1 MRPHASLPRRG
12 EPGSSK
18 RTRSGLSYEAASTIR
33 QRSATTARDV
43 NAVVA
48 YLLAHRYAPNRLGVL
63 RYSAYPERSVTEVRI
78 AVDLPQAPRARGL
91 GMSTLELDDIQ
102 ADVAV
107 PYPGWGITYRFYKLQ
122 RHGRMIADPGS
133 AASVLNLLANSVTKS
148 GQVRPE
154 TTWTLT
160 VGFTAPGL
168 EAIGVSTDTMTT
180 LPDAFVDGMYR
191 RADKLG
197 DDIAQWDDDFKN
209 NHIDMVAVLRYAS
222 DDARKAAE
230 AALSTA
236 LFDDTFATAKFHS
249 TRSSSTCTACRH
261 GMPTPAD
268 TSTSDSATGS
278 RIPWSRAPRS
288 R

>member
-1 MRPHASLPRRG
+1 
-12 EPGSSK
+12 
-18 RTRSGLSYEAASTIR
+18 
-33 QRSATTARDV
+33 
-43 NAVVA
+43 
-48 YLLAHRYAPNRLGVL
+48 
-63 RYSAYPERSVTEVRI
+63 
-78 AVDLPQAPRARGL
+78 
-91 GMSTLELDDIQ
+91 MSTLELDDIQ

-122 RHGRMIADPGS
+122 RHGRMIADPRS

-148 GQVRPE
+148 GQVRAE

-222 DDARKAAE
+222 DDARKAAK

-236 LFDDTFATAKFHS
+236 LSDDTFATAKFQLDAQLIDLHGVP
-249 TRSSSTCTACRH
+249 TRDVDAGGYEHFGFRDGTRF
-261 GMPTPAD
+261 
-268 TSTSDSATGS
+268 
-278 RIPWSRAPRS
+278 PWSRALRS